1 MTTFGIEEEYLLID
15 RDTGLPASPSPEQTR
30 TLHALE
36 VAGGSAT
43 AEWFTCQLEYN
54 SPVHTETGPAL
65 SKLLGFRRALAA
77 TADRMGFA
85 VAALGTAPDHPR
97 SPSEVSPGAHYSAVA
112 ELAPRF
118 AVDHHVNGLHVHV
131 GLADIATGVRALNGL
146 RPWLPVLVALGA
158 NSPVWQGADTGF
170 ASWRTIHY
178 RRWLVNGIPP
188 RFHDLADYE
197 SRVAAL
203 VALDAVPDRNCLGWI
218 VRLSPRYGT
227 LEIRASDAQ
236 LRAGQTVALASLAR
250 ALVVM
255 SLAAPLPG
263 DPPPELLDTAC
274 WQAARFG
281 LSGTLL
287 DPVSGTQQPAE
298 AVVLGLLQRARP
310 HFSDDA
316 DRECAE
322 AGIARLLGQG
332 SGAARQRRALGAGGL
347 PGLLDFAAAELTAA
361 DGE

>member
-54 SPVHTETGPAL
+54 SPVHTETGTAL

-77 TADRMGFA
+77 TADRIGFA

-97 SPSEVSPGAHYSAVA
+97 SPSEVSPGAHYSTLA

-118 AVDHHVNGLHVHV
+118 TVDHHVNGLHVHV
-131 GLADIATGVRALNGL
+131 GLADLATGVRALNGL

-170 ASWRTIHY
+170 ASWRTIQY

-197 SRVAAL
+197 SRVATLPEACAISGGRSRGVGCGML
-203 VALDAVPDRNCLGWI
+203 TGRQTCAVC
-218 VRLSPRYGT
+218 
-227 LEIRASDAQ
+227 
-236 LRAGQTVALASLAR
+236 GQ
-250 ALVVM
+250 
-255 SLAAPLPG
+255 
-263 DPPPELLDTAC
+263 
-274 WQAARFG
+274 
-281 LSGTLL
+281 
-287 DPVSGTQQPAE
+287 
-298 AVVLGLLQRARP
+298 
-310 HFSDDA
+310 
-316 DRECAE
+316 
-322 AGIARLLGQG
+322 
-332 SGAARQRRALGAGGL
+332 
-347 PGLLDFAAAELTAA
+347 
-361 DGE
+361 